1 MTNPQL
7 LRDQIDVELSN
18 GDEVTVW
25 NSLTVTEQHNVG
37 VNSIE
42 SHHSVL
48 VGDGSTGEK
57 PEFVTPEMD
66 QKLARLNVYPNVRI
80 IDPTDEEVTIL

>member
-1 MTNPQL
+1 MTDPQL

-18 GDEVTVW
+18 GVEVTVW
-25 NSLTVTEQHNVG
+25 NSLTVKEHHDVG